1 MQQDRPTGDD
11 ISSKRLRRNF
21 DRNRPYKK
29 AVNAADGKALRERR
43 GGVELL
49 LTTVL
54 DRDQQNEGAIAP
66 FHADYAP
73 PDEELAAE
81 FAAGTPRAAAAE
93 ERIDARA
100 TRLIEAVRARSGGLG
115 GIDDLLHVY
124 SLSTKESLALM
135 ALAEALLRIP
145 DAATADRLIEDKLAA
160 GDWLRHERKST
171 ALLASASAWS
181 LGLTARIIQPGET
194 PDNII
199 SSLVKR
205 LGAPA
210 VRAAIRQAL
219 RLLGS
224 HFVLAQT
231 IKEAIERARSSRNY
245 FILSTC

>member
-1 MQQDRPTGDD
+1 M
-11 ISSKRLRRNF
+11 
-21 DRNRPYKK
+21 
-29 AVNAADGKALRERR
+29 
-43 GGVELL
+43 
-49 LTTVL
+49 TTVL
-54 DRDQQNEGAIAP
+54 DRDQHNAGAIAP

-81 FAAGTPRAAAAE
+81 FAKGAPRAAAAE

-145 DAATADRLIEDKLAA
+145 DATTADRLIEDKLAA

-181 LGLTARIIQPGET
+181 LGLTARIVQPGET

-231 IKEAIERARSSRNY
+231 IEEAIERARSHPEIALFLRHAGGGGAYRRGRRALFRGLCRRDRGDRSERRRNVAAGAARD
-245 FILSTC
+245 FG